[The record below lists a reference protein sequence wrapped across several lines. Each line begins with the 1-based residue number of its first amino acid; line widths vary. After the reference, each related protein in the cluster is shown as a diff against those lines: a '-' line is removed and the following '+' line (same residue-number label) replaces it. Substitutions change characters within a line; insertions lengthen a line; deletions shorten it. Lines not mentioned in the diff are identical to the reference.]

1 MWQWP
6 QFRALSFMRLFTSC
20 APIDFPAVGKRNMQD
35 VSDRLW
41 AFAIKGE
48 NIARKE
54 EFYTRVGHGRHRFAP
69 IQKYILSLRTLHDQ
83 SVAGLY
89 ASGLMRARR
98 LNNSLGKRIP
108 SSGRRKKALLEELAV

>member
-1 MWQWP
+1 VWQWP

-41 AFAIKGE
+41 AFAIKEERQPGR
-48 NIARKE
+48 ILYARR
-54 EFYTRVGHGRHRFAP
+54 TWASPFAP

-108 SSGRRKKALLEELAV
+108 SSGRRTKALLEELAV

>member
-20 APIDFPAVGKRNMQD
+20 APIAFPAVGKRNMQD

-48 NIARKE
+48 NVSQER
-54 EFYTRVGHGRHRFAP
+54 FYTRVGHGRHHSPPSRNIFCRSAP
-69 IQKYILSLRTLHDQ
+69 YTTS
-83 SVAGLY
+83 
-89 ASGLMRARR
+89 R
-98 LNNSLGKRIP
+98 LLVSTRVG
-108 SSGRRKKALLEELAV
+108 SCGRDG

>member
-48 NIARKE
+48 NVSQEDFIRASDMGVTIRPHPE
-54 EFYTRVGHGRHRFAP
+54 IYFVAPHLTRPVGCW
-69 IQKYILSLRTLHDQ
+69 SLREWAHAGATVEQFFGKANSQLR
-83 SVAGLY
+83 SPNEGVA
-89 ASGLMRARR
+89 
-98 LNNSLGKRIP
+98 
-108 SSGRRKKALLEELAV
+108 